1 MKRNSKKQWTL
12 TKGEMD
18 VMKYMWKIDGKAT
31 VKEILEMYDE
41 PMPAYTTVATF
52 LKILT
57 NKGFLLEE
65 KFPEKGKCY
74 FYSPL
79 VSQEE
84 YTRKVMDEVTFDFFG
99 GSVRSLVNFFMREEK
114 ISAEELA
121 ELLNITEDDSLRN

>member
-1 MKRNSKKQWTL
+1 MKRNQQKQWTL

-18 VMKYMWKIDGKAT
+18 VMKCLWKIGGSAT
-31 VKEILEMYDE
+31 VKDILEQFDE
-41 PMPAYTTVATF
+41 PQPAYTTVATF

-57 NKGFLLEE
+57 NKEFLMEE
-65 KFPEKGKCY
+65 KLPEKGKSY
-74 FYSPL
+74 FYTPL

-84 YTRKVMDEVTFDFFG
+84 YTRRVMDDVTSDFFG

-121 ELLNITEDDSLRN
+121 ELLKMTEK